1 MKNILRIFLRD
12 VNRLR
17 TNVIAIVVIVGMC
30 VIPALYAW
38 FNIAVNWDPY
48 GSTSGIQV
56 AVVSLDEGTE
66 MEKVHI
72 NAGQQIIK
80 NLRAN
85 DDIGWQFLTSE
96 KEAMEKVESGEYY
109 AAIIVPADFSRNMV
123 SIFTSHVE
131 RPQFDYYINEKKNAI
146 APKITD
152 KGATAIQTQIDET
165 FISIVTQAAAQLF
178 DTVSGTLEADGG
190 PMDKLVQSFRDA
202 EQDLDGFVHTIDAF
216 SQTTAGIQS
225 LVKTTQATLPDVQAL
240 IKDGKTT
247 ATDVQALLLSS
258 KQVARETVKA
268 LDDIFAAAQTGY
280 NDLADTLDSAAA
292 QAETSS
298 AKAADALLKLSDQVQ
313 NIVEIN
319 DTCIQLLQN
328 LNQELPQPSSELSA
342 LVKQL
347 QAANDANR
355 QLIKEI
361 PPLAQEVRSSG
372 KMTNAAQK
380 KLRSSI
386 DSALA
391 KQTKIRSDYRT
402 KVQPKL
408 NKVISSIY
416 DSLTDFSQLLTGAST
431 GVANIHQ
438 VLDGVDDTLS
448 GGKNALDSTK
458 KVIDGAKNKLEKA
471 AVSLENVGSDERVKK
486 LMDILKTDPEL
497 MGDFMSSPVKID
509 THTLYPIKNYGS
521 AMAPF
526 YSILAIWVGG
536 IVLVAIM
543 KTQVS
548 EDHER
553 LRRIRPYQ
561 AYFGRYILFMVLG
574 LVQATII
581 CLGDL
586 FYLQIQCEHPFLFLL
601 AGWTSSIIF
610 VNIIYTLTI
619 SFGDIGKALCVIL
632 LVIQIGG
639 AGGTFPIEVTPQFFQ
654 NLYPFLPF
662 TYGINAMRECI
673 AGVYGMNYWLD
684 LLRLFAF
691 VPFSLLLGLVLR
703 KPLVRLN
710 RFFNK
715 RIEDTEL
722 M

>member
-12 VNRLR
+12 INRLK
-17 TNVIAIVVIVGMC
+17 TNVVAIVVIVGIC

-66 MEKVHI
+66 LEKVHI

-96 KEAMEKVESGEYY
+96 KEAREKVESGEYY
-109 AAIIVPADFSRNMV
+109 AAIIVPADFSKNMV
-123 SIFTSHVE
+123 SIFSDQVQ

-152 KGATAIQTQIDET
+152 KGASAIQTQIDET

-178 DTVSGTLEADGG
+178 DSASETLEKDGG
-190 PMDKLVQSFRDA
+190 PMDKLIQGFRDA
-202 EQDLDGFVHTIDAF
+202 QDDLDGIVNTIDAF

-225 LVKTTQATLPDVQAL
+225 LVKSTQATLPDVQAL
-240 IKDGKTT
+240 VKDGKTT
-247 ATDVQALLLSS
+247 ATDVQSLLLSS
-258 KQVARETVKA
+258 KEVARDTVKA
-268 LDDIFAAAQTGY
+268 MDEIFAAAQTAY
-280 NDLADTLDSAAA
+280 KDISATLSAAA
-292 QAETSS
+292 DMAEKDS
-298 AKAADALLKLSDQVQ
+298 AKAADLLLQVGDQAQ

-319 DTCIQLLQN
+319 DACIQLLETLNSGLSSPSAELETLIKN
-328 LNQELPQPSSELSA
+328 LQS
-342 LVKQL
+342 
-347 QAANDANR
+347 ANDANR
-355 QLIKEI
+355 QLIKQVGPAAES
-361 PPLAQEVRSSG
+361 LRTSG
-372 KMTNAAQK
+372 KLANATQK
-380 KLRSSI
+380 KIKDSI

-391 KQTKIRSDYRT
+391 KQNKIRSDYRT

-408 NKVISSIY
+408 NKTLNAMY

-431 GVANIHQ
+431 GVANIDQ
-438 VLDGVDDTLS
+438 VLDGVGDSLS
-448 GGKNALDSTK
+448 SGQNALESTK
-458 KVIDGAKNKLEKA
+458 KVIANSQSKLEKA
-471 AVSLENVGSDERVKK
+471 AVALENVGNDQRVQK
-486 LMDILKTDPEL
+486 LMEILKTDPEL
-497 MGDFMSSPVKID
+497 MGDFMSSPVKIE
-509 THTLYPIKNYGS
+509 THQLYPIKNYGS

-543 KTQVS
+543 KTNVS
-548 EDHER
+548 EDHEK

-561 AYFGRYILFMVLG
+561 AYFGRYLLFMVLG
-574 LVQATII
+574 LIQATIV

-586 FYLQIQCEHPFLFLL
+586 FYLQIQCEHPFLFML
-601 AGWTSSIIF
+601 AGWISSIVF

-673 AGVYGMNYWLD
+673 AGIYGMNYWLD
-684 LLRLFAF
+684 ILRLLAF